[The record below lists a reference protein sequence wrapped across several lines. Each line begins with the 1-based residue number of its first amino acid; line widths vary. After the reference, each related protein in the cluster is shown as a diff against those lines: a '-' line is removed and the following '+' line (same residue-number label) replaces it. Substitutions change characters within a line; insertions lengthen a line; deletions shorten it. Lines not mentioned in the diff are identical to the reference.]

1 MGGLS
6 GTGGVSL
13 LMVVTRLFTLAR
25 VSLVGNRQ
33 ALPLGWVS
41 LGKSLNLS
49 EAQFPHLESEIVI
62 IIHSLL

>member
-6 GTGGVSL
+6 GIGGVSFL
-13 LMVVTRLFTLAR
+13 ILVTRLF
-25 VSLVGNRQ
+25 SLQ
-33 ALPLGWVS
+33 ALPSGWVS

-62 IIHSLL
+62 IIHPPL